1 MLCHS
6 VAGGT
11 GSGLGSRLLERLSDR
26 FDGKL
31 KLTFSVF
38 PNSEE
43 VSDVVVQ
50 PYNTIL
56 TLDKLISHSDA
67 TVIIDNAAL
76 NRITTEKLR
85 VANPTFSQ
93 TNQLVLFFREFR
105 FLALWLQ
112 PPRQSDSPHTH
123 IMT

>member
-6 VAGGT
+6 GAGGT

-26 FDGKL
+26 FEGKL

-56 TLDKLISHSDA
+56 TLDKLINHSDA
-67 TVIIDNAAL
+67 TIVIDNAAL

-85 VANPTFSQ
+85 ISNPSFSQ
-93 TNQLVLFFREFR
+93 TNQLVFFLMNSR
-105 FLALWLQ
+105 FLALW
-112 PPRQSDSPHTH
+112 
-123 IMT
+123 